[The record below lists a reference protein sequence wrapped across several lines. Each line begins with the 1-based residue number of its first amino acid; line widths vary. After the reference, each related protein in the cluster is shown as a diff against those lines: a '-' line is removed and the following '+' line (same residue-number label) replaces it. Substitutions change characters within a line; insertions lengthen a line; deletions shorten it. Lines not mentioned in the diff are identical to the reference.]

1 MKGILLEKQVTQLLK
16 STNEEQKQTL
26 RVFSKMPLESRI
38 QVFTGH
44 KKMIYASKDKHRGID
59 ISVLS
64 YTSFILAVNQ
74 YVSAITDIDKNTLD
88 IRTNSL
94 RKFTKREKLLSKW
107 ALIKELKTDKS
118 LSFRQIAKYLKK
130 YHKLEVVHS
139 TIFDLW
145 KEFEENKIG
154 EQ

>member
-1 MKGILLEKQVTQLLK
+1 
-16 STNEEQKQTL
+16 
-26 RVFSKMPLESRI
+26 MPLESRI
-38 QVFTGH
+38 KVFTGH
-44 KKMIYASKDKHRGID
+44 KKMIYASKDKYRGID

-107 ALIKELKTDKS
+107 ALIKELK
-118 LSFRQIAKYLKK
+118 

-145 KEFEENKIG
+145 KEFEENKKG